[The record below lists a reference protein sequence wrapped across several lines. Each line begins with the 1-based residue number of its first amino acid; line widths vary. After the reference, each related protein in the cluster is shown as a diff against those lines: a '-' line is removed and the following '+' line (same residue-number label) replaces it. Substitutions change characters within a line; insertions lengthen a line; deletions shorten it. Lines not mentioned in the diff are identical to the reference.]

1 MNSRA
6 HSGLKKSAP
15 DFFKPFCSGKAIARW
30 AAPVAFLL
38 LLSFAGCQKGKSPAP
53 AAGKKGPAVNRPLPA
68 QGVVMVVGNE
78 QVTEQEFNEE
88 FLRRHP
94 GGTPYAPGTPG
105 HRMMAQQV
113 LRDIAIGHMLVLEA
127 RRQGLKVSKAELDQ
141 DINTITA
148 QVGGPEQLKNALQ
161 MRGKTLKDLRLSREK
176 TMLANRLFAEYSKKH
191 QKPQTEKEMRAYHA
205 AHPQEFIFP
214 ERVHAA
220 HILLRCEGKTQCL
233 AQGLALRNRL
243 LKKEISFEDAAR
255 TLSQDPGSAARG
267 GDLGYFPRG
276 QMVPP
281 FEQAAFALEKNEISP
296 PVQSQFGVHLIKLI
310 DKKPKGPATFEEARP
325 MLEQRQQQGG
335 FQKAKDELNALLE
348 RTYKP
353 DIAPRHKALFPD
365 GNIFAPINA
374 DPPVFQPPVVSGSGT
389 APAGKP

>member
-1 MNSRA
+1 MNTRLFPLRRQ
-6 HSGLKKSAP
+6 GRWLWVAP
-15 DFFKPFCSGKAIARW
+15 
-30 AAPVAFLL
+30 AALVLG
-38 LLSFAGCQKGKSPAP
+38 LSFASCQKGKAPAP
-53 AAGKKGPAVNRPLPA
+53 TAHKKGPMANRPMPA
-68 QGVVMVVGNE
+68 KGVAMVVGNE
-78 QVTEQEFNEE
+78 QITEQEFNEE

-113 LRDIAIGHMLVLEA
+113 MRDIVIGHMLVLEA
-127 RRQGLKVSKAELDQ
+127 RHQGLKVSQAELDQ
-141 DINTITA
+141 DINTVIA
-148 QVGGPEQLKNALQ
+148 QVGGPDQLKNALQ
-161 MRGKTLKDLRLSREK
+161 VRGKTMKDLRLSREK
-176 TMLANRLFAEYSKKH
+176 SMLANRLFAKYSQKH
-191 QKPQTEKEMRAYHA
+191 QQTQTETQMRTYHA

-233 AQGLALRNRL
+233 AQGTALRNRL

-255 TLSQDPGSAARG
+255 TLSQDPGSAAKG
-267 GDLGYFPRG
+267 GDLGFFPRG

-281 FEQAAFALEKNEISP
+281 FEQAAFALGKNEISQ

-310 DKKPKGPATFEEARP
+310 DKKPKGPSSFEEAKP
-325 MLEQRQQQGG
+325 MLMQRQQQGG

-348 RTYKP
+348 KSYKP
-353 DIAPRHKALFPD
+353 DIAPQHQALFPG

-374 DPPVFQPPVVSGSGT
+374 DPPVIQMPSVSGSGE
-389 APAGKP
+389 APAEKP